1 MEIKKGPNNKIP
13 FLKIVGN
20 FLNINPKK
28 LLSPGFWF
36 VMILLYISVINFFVL
51 KTTPEIIFLQYTILV
66 LIFIRVRTK
75 EYAKTWVPFIG
86 FFLLYEFIRGY
97 VDDISPFRDITLFWM
112 YEIEMKIFKNLPTK
126 SLQELFV
133 ENNFIINFSLFF
145 YSIFFYYSF
154 FVAFILWLKSP
165 ENFREYFR
173 KFLILSFIGLA
184 FFFLIPTAPPWMV
197 NEIESIGIERIIY
210 GNTILRQ
217 FSVFSLYQY
226 FIYGNA
232 IAAFPSLHSAWPA
245 FTSLFLIKIMK
256 NKVSYLFLI
265 IPLMIGFS
273 VVLTGEH
280 YIVDVVAGWLLAF
293 ILVFLKESNISVTSI
308 KS

>member
-1 MEIKKGPNNKIP
+1 MNLCAVLLTIFLHLEILLFFGCMK
-13 FLKIVGN
+13 LKLNFSEFFPRSFFRN
-20 FLNINPKK
+20 FLQKTD
-28 LLSPGFWF
+28 LL
-36 VMILLYISVINFFVL
+36 
-51 KTTPEIIFLQYTILV
+51 
-66 LIFIRVRTK
+66 LIFH
-75 EYAKTWVPFIG
+75 
-86 FFLLYEFIRGY
+86 
-97 VDDISPFRDITLFWM
+97 
-112 YEIEMKIFKNLPTK
+112 
-126 SLQELFV
+126 
-133 ENNFIINFSLFF
+133 FSF

-165 ENFREYFR
+165 KNFQQYFK

-184 FFFLIPTAPPWMV
+184 FFFFIPTAPPWMV

-232 IAAFPSLHSAWPA
+232 IAAFPSLHTAWPA

-280 YIVDVVAGWLLAF
+280 YIVDVVAGF
-293 ILVFLKESNISVTSI
+293 ILAYLVNLFPLSNGHLRNQTSA
-308 KS
+308 K